1 MILDSYFGWYKSKT
15 YIFKLS
21 IISFFKPSSSFS
33 IEANVACMKERVK
46 VEECIEAVA
55 FWKMCK
61 VTNGKS
67 VISLHRHI
75 CVSYILNAHLMS
87 ISLVAVW
94 NAVLLHKC
102 GQRYKRKRNTSASE
116 QATYNWENRLLFAT
130 STAHNTIKVSASLCA
145 GNIKSSGKSEM
156 LETLILL

>member
-1 MILDSYFGWYKSKT
+1 MVILADTNLKHIFSNYQLSPFSNRRLHFPMKQMLRVWKKELKSRNVLKQLLFEKCVKSQTEKAWYPYT
-15 YIFKLS
+15 ATIF
-21 IISFFKPSSSFS
+21 
-33 IEANVACMKERVK
+33 
-46 VEECIEAVA
+46 
-55 FWKMCK
+55 
-61 VTNGKS
+61 
-67 VISLHRHI
+67 

-102 GQRYKRKRNTSASE
+102 GQRYKRKKNTSASE

-130 STAHNTIKVSASLCA
+130 SRAHTTIKVSAFLCA
-145 GNIKSSGKSEM
+145 GNIKLSGKSEM